1 MGLDMYIENN
11 NEEVVFQWRK
21 FPSVHEWFRE
31 LGFKKGIKNCE
42 EWEFNGVNV
51 PITMKDIKK
60 FKKDLLNK
68 NMNYDVEGFF
78 FGSDSDMSEEDFSY
92 YMEENM
98 KSIKTM
104 KQELKNGK
112 KIYYTS
118 WW

>member
-1 MGLDMYIENN
+1 MGLDMSVINEND
-11 NEEVVFQWRK
+11 EGIFFWRK
-21 FPSVHEWFRE
+21 FPSVHEWFRQ
-31 LGFKKGIKNCE
+31 LGIKKGIENCGRMF
-42 EWEFNGVNV
+42 FNGVEV
-51 PITMKDIKK
+51 PITIQDIKK

-78 FGSDSDMSEEDFSY
+78 FGSDSDMTEEEYSY

-98 KSIKTM
+98 KSIKLM
-104 KQELKNGK
+104 KQELQKGK

>member
-1 MGLDMYIENN
+1 MGLDMYIEN

-21 FPSVHEWFRE
+21 TPSVHEWFRQ
-31 LGFKKGIKNCE
+31 LGLKKEIINCD
-42 EWEFNGVNV
+42 EFSFNQVEV

-78 FGSDSDMSEEDFSY
+78 FRSDSDMTDEEFSY

-98 KSIKTM
+98 KSIFRM
-104 KQELKNGK
+104 KQQIRKGK
-112 KIYYTS
+112 KIYYSS